1 MLSDYLFGIGVLL
14 VLAGF
19 VLEFLV
25 AVTAGTRG
33 RARGGGLILVGPIPI
48 MFGTDRR
55 IMRFLFVCAI
65 LLLGV
70 FFALSMLAGR

>member
-14 VLAGF
+14 VLAGL
-19 VLEFLV
+19 VLALFV
-25 AVTAGTRG
+25 AVAAGTRG
-33 RARGGGLILVGPIPI
+33 RVRGGGLVLVGPIPI